1 MSVGSISGVGTTV
14 QASTDPRDLNH
25 DGKVT
30 EAEIEAYN
38 RAHPK
43 PKKAETDASK
53 APEPETSAS
62 AEPRLLDVS
71 V

>member
-1 MSVGSISGVGTTV
+1 VS
-14 QASTDPRDLNH
+14 
-25 DGKVT
+25 
-30 EAEIEAYN
+30 EAEIEAYD

-43 PKKAETDASK
+43 PKKAETAASP
-53 APEPETSAS
+53 ASEPATSPN

>member
-1 MSVGSISGVGTTV
+1 MSVGSISGASTSV
-14 QASTDPRDLNH
+14 QASTDPRDLNK
-25 DGKVT
+25 DGKVSQ
-30 EAEIEAYN
+30 AEIEAYE

-43 PKKAETDASK
+43 PKKADAAAAK
-53 APEPETSAS
+53 TAEPEDNSV